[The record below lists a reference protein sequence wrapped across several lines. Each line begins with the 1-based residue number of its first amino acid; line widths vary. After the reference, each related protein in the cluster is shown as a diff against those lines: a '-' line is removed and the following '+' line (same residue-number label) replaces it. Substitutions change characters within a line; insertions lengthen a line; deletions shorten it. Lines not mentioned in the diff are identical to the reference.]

1 MDPPAGAGRPPG
13 ARLPRAA
20 SRPARPSPLVK
31 IDASAI
37 SSPADGAGDSVALL
51 RGLQQQGQL
60 RLGATALGG
69 TEAYTPPLEF
79 SQALLG
85 FQAGEGDTPQPLF
98 NLLA

>member
-1 MDPPAGAGRPPG
+1 M
-13 ARLPRAA
+13 
-20 SRPARPSPLVK
+20 
-31 IDASAI
+31 
-37 SSPADGAGDSVALL
+37 